1 MVRLTISL
9 LLLSLSA
16 CEAPEPPGRGDDTG
30 DVGDGVGGGGSG
42 EADADT
48 DADSDADTD
57 ADITPDVD
65 GDMCEEVAGYDN
77 IPGAANYYYGAL
89 SRSGEEW
96 SGAESWRL
104 FANSDWEKAGGADC
118 EVVWRMTGE
127 TVDDG
132 GECATCEFSVSL
144 SATVDTGRTDCD
156 PDIYAG
162 SETFTITYAVDDH
175 GDGTHGIFFA
185 GSGRALGTGEIDGD
199 ELTYVTEPNC
209 LWF

>member
-1 MVRLTISL
+1 MVRLMIPL

-16 CEAPEPPGRGDDTG
+16 CEAPEAPGRGDDTG
-30 DVGDGVGGGGSG
+30 TAGDDGGGAS

-77 IPGAANYYYGAL
+77 IPGAANYYSGVL
-89 SRSGEEW
+89 SDSAGTW
-96 SGAESWRL
+96 AGAETWHL

-118 EVVWRMTGE
+118 EVVWRLTGE
-127 TVDDG
+127 TVEDG
-132 GECATCEFSVSL
+132 GECATCEFSISL
-144 SATVDTGRTDCD
+144 SATLDSGRTDCD
-156 PDIYAG
+156 SDIYAG

-185 GSGRALGTGEIDGD
+185 GSGKALGTGELDASG
-199 ELTYVTEPNC
+199 LTYVTEPSC
-209 LWF
+209 KWF